1 MNAADLD
8 ISKMFRN
15 QVGSYE
21 YHNFTLQN
29 NIISRMTNKF

>member
-1 MNAADLD
+1 MKAGDLD

-15 QVGSYE
+15 HVGSYE
-21 YHNFTLQN
+21 YLNFTLQN